1 MKIKEIKKRVIYRFS
16 RKKLLE
22 FMDMTVEQKL
32 AWLYEA
38 NEMIRKFKETNISSE
53 TQEMQGPLYH
63 KGIGRKEIKNG
74 LI

>member
-1 MKIKEIKKRVIYRFS
+1 
-16 RKKLLE
+16 
-22 FMDMTVEQKL
+22 MDMTVEQKL

-63 KGIGRKEIKNG
+63 KGIGKRA
-74 LI
+74 